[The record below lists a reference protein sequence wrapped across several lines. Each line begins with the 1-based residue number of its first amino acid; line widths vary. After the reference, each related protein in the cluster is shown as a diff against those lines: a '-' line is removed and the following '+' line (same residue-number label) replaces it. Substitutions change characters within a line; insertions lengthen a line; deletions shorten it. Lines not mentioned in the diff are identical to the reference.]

1 MESLL
6 KGLSQEIIMG
16 STNFDIDETGEV
28 TSALDILVNK
38 KLIKKGL
45 ENDSLYFQ
53 EGGLN
58 LNDAKFIDESEY
70 KNEFKEHILD

>member
-1 MESLL
+1 
-6 KGLSQEIIMG
+6 MG